1 MLSFFQERRSLEE
14 TFSSLYE
21 GGGTEPTAPAYS
33 KFLKNYNWMHIIS
46 TLSNHDF
53 LRIEDVLN
61 QNVEDVYAYLQYLD
75 AKVRAE
81 NVQQKYINDLNKNK
95 RK

>member
-1 MLSFFQERRSLEE
+1 
-14 TFSSLYE
+14 
-21 GGGTEPTAPAYS
+21 
-33 KFLKNYNWMHIIS
+33 MHIIS